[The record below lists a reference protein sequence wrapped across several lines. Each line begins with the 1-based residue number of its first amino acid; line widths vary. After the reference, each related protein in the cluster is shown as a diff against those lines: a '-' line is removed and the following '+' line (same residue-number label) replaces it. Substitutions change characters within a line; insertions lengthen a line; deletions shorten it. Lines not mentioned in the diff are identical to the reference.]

1 MQFPQISRII
11 SRKIFMRT
19 SIENLL
25 RLLLVLVV
33 LTFAYLVINT
43 SGPPYGQEQFNKIRE
58 VSGERVQLRNALM
71 HLTRGEN
78 DLAGFEVNEALSQ
91 DSQNIYLLELYKK
104 VNLGNKKQI
113 EQELAL
119 TKRVLE
125 TRPDYAGAW
134 MRLAIIYDQLGEDEL
149 AIEARN
155 RARKLNPEL

>member
-1 MQFPQISRII
+1 M
-11 SRKIFMRT
+11 
-19 SIENLL
+19 ENLL
-25 RLLLVLVV
+25 RLLLVFVV
-33 LTFAYLVINT
+33 LTFAYLVINA
-43 SGPPYGQEQFNKIRE
+43 SGPTKEHGQFNKLQE
-58 VSGERVQLRNALM
+58 VSGDRVYLRNALM
-71 HLTRGEN
+71 HLTRGED